1 MSTFQFLNRFYASGI
16 HLFISASVVG
26 ASAILVFMY
35 WYPGLLSYAS
45 GVSDIFLILLL
56 VDVVLGP
63 LITLIVF
70 NTQKKELTRD
80 LFIVGCIQLAA
91 LLFGLHTLFEAR
103 PVFIVFNN
111 GRFDVVYA
119 NELSQER
126 LNGAVHNE
134 FKSLPFFGPKII
146 AAQLPQDQDK
156 AKDIILTAVAGGDD
170 LQQLPEYY
178 LPYMEVKKSVIDAVK
193 PLILIKIFN
202 KNQQAEVDMLI
213 NQFSS
218 KSDKIGFIPLVGKTK
233 NLVVVVSN
241 ETAEIITMS
250 KLKPLDD
257 SYGASSV
264 DLKAILKKNK

>member
-1 MSTFQFLNRFYASGI
+1 MSTFQSLNRFYASGI
-16 HLFISASVVG
+16 HLVISASVVG

-35 WYPGLLSYAS
+35 WYSGLLSYAS
-45 GVSDIFLILLL
+45 GVSDIFLILVL

-70 NTQKKELTRD
+70 NTKKKELKRD

-91 LLFGLHTLFEAR
+91 LFYGLHTLFDAR
-103 PVFIVFNN
+103 PVFVVFNN

-119 NELSQER
+119 NELPQEK
-126 LNGAVHNE
+126 LNRAVYNE
-134 FKSLPFFGPKII
+134 FKSLPYLGPKII
-146 AAQLPQDQDK
+146 AAQLPKDQDK

-178 LPYMEVKKSVIDAVK
+178 LPYVEVKKAVVEAAK
-193 PLILIKIFN
+193 PLALIKIFN
-202 KNQQAEVDMLI
+202 KNQQAEVDALL

-218 KSDKIGFIPLVGKTK
+218 KSDKIGYIPLVGKTK
-233 NLVVVVSN
+233 NLVAVVN
-241 ETAEIITMS
+241 IETAEIMMMS

-264 DLKAILKKNK
+264 DLKAILKKN